1 MGGIDSRNKKWLTP
15 ALVAFEFI
23 LGETPIILRRKDV
36 NDFQLLIDLH
46 RHAARQ
52 GPGGEAE
59 TKRAMELAGLDRS
72 SHLKIADIGCGTGAS
87 TILIAKE
94 LDADIIAVDFLP
106 EFLDELQTRASD
118 HGVAN
123 RITTLN
129 CSMDALPFASGEF
142 DVIWS
147 EGAVYN
153 MGFEAGVS
161 AWHRFLKPGGKLVV
175 SEITWLSAARPLELQ
190 THWEKE
196 YQEIDVASAKI
207 GILERH
213 GYSPEAYFV
222 LPAHCWLDNYYRPMQ
237 RCFDA
242 FLERNGRSDEAKA
255 IAEAEKHEIVL
266 YEKYRAFF
274 SYGFY
279 VARKCEA

>member
-1 MGGIDSRNKKWLTP
+1 M
-15 ALVAFEFI
+15 
-23 LGETPIILRRKDV
+23 

-72 SHLKIADIGCGTGAS
+72 RHVTIADIGCGTGAS
-87 TILIAKE
+87 TILLAQE
-94 LDADIIAVDFLP
+94 LDADIVAVDFLP
-106 EFLDELQTRASD
+106 AFLDELQARAKD
-118 HGVAN
+118 HGVAD

-129 CSMDALPFASGEF
+129 GSMDALPFAFGEF

-161 AWHRFLKPGGKLVV
+161 AWRRFLKPGGSLIV
-175 SEITWLSAARPLELQ
+175 SEITWLSAMKPPELQ
-190 THWEKE
+190 SHWERV
-196 YQEIDVASAKI
+196 YPEIDVASTKI
-207 GILERH
+207 AVLERH

-222 LPAHCWLDNYYRPMQ
+222 LPAHCWLENYYRPME
-237 RCFDA
+237 RRFDA
-242 FLERNGRSDEAKA
+242 FLERHGQSDEAKA
-255 IAEAEKHEIVL
+255 IVETEKHEIAL
-266 YEKYRAFF
+266 YEKYRAYFG
-274 SYGFY
+274 YGVY
-279 VARKCEA
+279 VAKTCET